1 VLRSMLRDAGIKLDD
16 PAAEDVPRA
25 WEVFKAFGKIPV
37 DDVAPDSDSDGLL
50 VQYGVYDWGDEDG
63 LHFSFDFTRQF
74 AFNDD
79 EGKYDH
85 MEQLSC
91 NFIFEPDR
99 ELQGVAGNNLWS
111 FEYALDEFYSRAEAL
126 DGFRQVI
133 ALRCKPRRL
142 RVEIGAV

>member
-1 VLRSMLRDAGIKLDD
+1 VNSGEAIEVLRSMLCDAGVDLDD

-25 WEVFKAFGKIPV
+25 WEG
-37 DDVAPDSDSDGLL
+37 
-50 VQYGVYDWGDEDG
+50 E
-63 LHFSFDFTRQF
+63 
-74 AFNDD
+74 
-79 EGKYDH
+79 YDH
-85 MEQLSC
+85 MGQLAC
-91 NFIFEPDR
+91 NFIFEPER
-99 ELQGVAGNNLWS
+99 ELQSVAEKNLWS